1 MRLTPW
7 AVHDLPRIAWMV
19 EYRAADLSEEE
30 RVLIR
35 AAAVRLLAVVAAAEP
50 ANPCVGSTR

>member
-1 MRLTPW
+1 
-7 AVHDLPRIAWMV
+7 MV